1 MAENPPANAGDTGSS
16 PGEGRAH
23 LPRSSSAPGPHL
35 LSLSFKRPGATSAS
49 PCAAT
54 TEARGPE
61 PALHER
67 SLCPVLEE
75 PLLAAAKDESAQNG
89 DPAQPKVNK

>member
-16 PGEGRAH
+16 PGEGRSH

-35 LSLSFKRPGATSAS
+35 LSLSFKRLGATSAS

-54 TEARGPE
+54 TEARAE
-61 PALHER
+61 PALHKR
-67 SLCPVLEE
+67 SLCPALEE

-89 DPAQPKVNK
+89 DPAQLKVNK